1 MTTPRARGPGTVNA
15 GPWWGTS
22 MCAVQGA
29 GCQGQGGGAGGGR
42 GLLSGSR
49 HKSPDGRRSSLG
61 GPTCGPEV

>member
-29 GCQGQGGGAGGGR
+29 GGR